1 MRLHGHIWTRDIA
14 AVNAHTHAWAP
25 QRTNTGGHMIGRPQH
40 SLSQWHNPDN
50 VYLYSCQIR
59 MRANWFPYST
69 GMAMWCTYEYG
80 HRWYSIWV
88 RVAENG
94 ISRIYDWVLLKAK
107 FPIFSDSGQNSII
120 YSWKFDIKELR
131 PHLYFG
137 WTVYYFMPKAVFHP
151 LPSPL
156 CSWKRIIKKL

>member
-1 MRLHGHIWTRDIA
+1 
-14 AVNAHTHAWAP
+14 
-25 QRTNTGGHMIGRPQH
+25 
-40 SLSQWHNPDN
+40 
-50 VYLYSCQIR
+50 
-59 MRANWFPYST
+59 MRAHWFPYST

-151 LPSPL
+151 LPSPMY
-156 CSWKRIIKKL
+156 SWKRIIKKIIAGPAPRLYTSRNEITEKMKLQNNCIQISEILVKYMIFEVINNNERKRNDQLII